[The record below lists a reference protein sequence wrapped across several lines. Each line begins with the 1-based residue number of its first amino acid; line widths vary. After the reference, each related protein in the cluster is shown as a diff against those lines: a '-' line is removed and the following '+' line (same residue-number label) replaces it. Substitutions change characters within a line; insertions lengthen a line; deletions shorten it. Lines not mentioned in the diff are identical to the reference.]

1 MRGVRAIPTFTPS
14 RVPPRPRAIWRRLA
28 PAAALAPA
36 QANPALIRGGLLL
49 VTHVQS
55 YYPRT
60 TLCALCATTRVKF
73 LNEIPFQPRSACFPR
88 FPTHWMSDTRTANGT
103 HTQERKFRL
112 CLVAPFKLYLVAPSL
127 SHPWRRPFDRTEL
140 LHEV

>member
-1 MRGVRAIPTFTPS
+1 MATTIGLNFTFLDLTKYDLKGACIFRYAFERICEHVSASLVADTAVACHPC
-14 RVPPRPRAIWRRLA
+14 PE
-28 PAAALAPA
+28 
-36 QANPALIRGGLLL
+36 LLS
-49 VTHVQS
+49 T
-55 YYPRT
+55 YN
-60 TLCALCATTRVKF
+60 TLCCLCDDSVKL
-73 LNEIPFQPRSACFPR
+73 LNEIPFKPRSACFPR